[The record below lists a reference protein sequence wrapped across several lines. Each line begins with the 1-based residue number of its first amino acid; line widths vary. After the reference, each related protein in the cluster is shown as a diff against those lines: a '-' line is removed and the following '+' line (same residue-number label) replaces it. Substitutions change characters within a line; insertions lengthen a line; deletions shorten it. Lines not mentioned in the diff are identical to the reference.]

1 MYNPVSKID
10 ELFPDFAE
18 LDQTVTEMQERQ
30 NQITT
35 DFNFIIR
42 QVAETAKK
50 YGSCRI
56 AGGISGN

>member
-10 ELFPDFAE
+10 ELLPDFAG
-18 LDQTVTEMQERQ
+18 LDQTVTKMQERQ

-42 QVAETAKK
+42 QVAETAQK
-50 YGSCRI
+50 STE
-56 AGGISGN
+56 AAVLPEES

>member
-10 ELFPDFAE
+10 ELLPDFAG

-42 QVAETAKK
+42 QVAETAQK
-50 YGSCRI
+50 STE
-56 AGGISGN
+56 AAVLPEESP